1 MLAILLMLGCGCQ
14 SPAPTES
21 DSLPVDSDP
30 PPTPEETG
38 FEVEYPCETS
48 YGNTCDPSYEDFVAG
63 RKERLSLLGGAP
75 RGPYCMGAA
84 RLPQACAEFFPSF
97 GGRCP
102 TVADLPFDTGMEGW
116 GSLDTTRE
124 YEGRTYIVRGMLRFL
139 IPLPPEQAGPGRE
152 LAGLYFDAETGELV
166 LFSIDNSE
174 HLWCCEEGGLAHELV
189 FGDLSLVECM
199 PYGSGL

>member
-1 MLAILLMLGCGCQ
+1 MLAILLMVGCGCH

-38 FEVEYPCETS
+38 FEVEYPCESTNT
-48 YGNTCDPSYEDFVAG
+48 NTCDPSDEDYLDFIAG
-63 RKERLSLLGGAP
+63 REERVSLLGATP
-75 RGPYCMGAA
+75 RPSCMGAA

-102 TVADLPFDTGMEGW
+102 TVADLPFDTGMEGR
-116 GSLDTTRE
+116 LDTTQD
-124 YEGRTYIVRGMLRFL
+124 YEGRTYIIRGMLRFL

-152 LAGLYFDAETGELV
+152 NALLYFDAETGELV
-166 LFSIDNSE
+166 LFDIDNSE
-174 HLWCCEEGGLAHELV
+174 HLWCCEEGGGSHRLV
-189 FGDLSLVECM
+189 FGDLSLVECR